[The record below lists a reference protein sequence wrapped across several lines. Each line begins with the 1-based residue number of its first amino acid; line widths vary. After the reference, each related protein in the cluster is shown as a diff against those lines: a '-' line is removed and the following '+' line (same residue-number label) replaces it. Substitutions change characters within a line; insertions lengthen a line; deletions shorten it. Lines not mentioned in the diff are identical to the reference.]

1 MNKNAIKLELCQMI
15 SDGLADKDMVL
26 LDLLSRTS
34 DDIVKEMISVLSMPD
49 VKEEDVQEEKEKPK
63 KKTKKAKKGTTK
75 KTTKKSKRKKA
86 KRSS

>member
-63 KKTKKAKKGTTK
+63 KKTKKGTTK

-86 KRSS
+86 RRSS

>member
-34 DDIVKEMISVLSMPD
+34 DDIVKEMIRTLSMPD

-63 KKTKKAKKGTTK
+63 KKTKKGTTK

>member
-34 DDIVKEMISVLSMPD
+34 DDIVKEMIRTLSMPD

-63 KKTKKAKKGTTK
+63 KKTKKGTTK
-75 KTTKKSKRKKA
+75 KTIKKSKRKKA

>member
-63 KKTKKAKKGTTK
+63 KKTKKGTTK

>member
-34 DDIVKEMISVLSMPD
+34 DDIVKEMIRTLSMPD
-49 VKEEDVQEEKEKPK
+49 VKEEDVQKEKEKPK
-63 KKTKKAKKGTTK
+63 KKTKKGTTK

>member
-1 MNKNAIKLELCQMI
+1 MI

-34 DDIVKEMISVLSMPD
+34 DDIVKEMIRTLSMPD
-49 VKEEDVQEEKEKPK
+49 VKEEDVQKEKEKPK
-63 KKTKKAKKGTTK
+63 KKTKKGTTK

>member
-49 VKEEDVQEEKEKPK
+49 VKEESVQEEKE

>member
-34 DDIVKEMISVLSMPD
+34 DDIVKEMIHTLSMPD

-63 KKTKKAKKGTTK
+63 KKTKKGTTK

>member
-49 VKEEDVQEEKEKPK
+49 VKEESVQEEKEKPK
-63 KKTKKAKKGTTK
+63 KKTKKGTTK

>member
-1 MNKNAIKLELCQMI
+1 MI

-49 VKEEDVQEEKEKPK
+49 VKEEGVQEEKEKPK
-63 KKTKKAKKGTTK
+63 KKTKKGTTK
-75 KTTKKSKRKKA
+75 KTIKKSKRKKA